1 MFAVEKPD
9 DEGEITQS
17 GRIPKFLKRWRY
29 RVAFTAF
36 SLASVVTPFAAHA
49 SAPVMALPKAEQRD
63 PATDALMERER
74 RQTVEAQK
82 DLQRMA
88 QQAREIEATQ
98 GEAARQKFE
107 KDYYRQK
114 EEAAVAKKEGLRQ
127 LKLDLL
133 EQGIDPFT
141 DMEGQRQTV
150 LYEKGVDLADV
161 TGTPF
166 NLEKELARRS
176 PKKTVAFQKA
186 PHRKIIACM
195 VQELKNR
202 GEDPI
207 EYFQKHQDKTSKIM
221 DLPYEKAALLAEKY
235 SFNLEE
241 YGQVRKP
248 AEGEKSVKE
257 MMVKDPAQIK
267 AEKKAL
273 AEAEKKK
280 AKEEKE
286 AAKAAAKAAKESKKA
301 QALAEYEKK
310 LSDAPDFTTDAA
322 DSEATAESADSEQ
335 PMGSDAARDTEA
347 PLSAEP
353 RTVKKTNSPIVPVTA
368 TIVTVGGGGYAIKV
382 LRDKRAAAEAER
394 QRQFKLLMG
403 GDEDEDD
410 DDSLGADTEYG
421 TAPSTSFQSK
431 APLKSA
437 DATKKE
443 RPIAEPKDVPAPK
456 KRRLGIKGVFGK
468 KGSGR
473 ETDLNALV
481 GPRANYPGLASVL
494 AKTLTFG
501 APGRFPNVSKLPMP
515 MDEFD
520 LDTARQLLTEARESA
535 GLALEESA
543 EIFANVVN
551 CMLIDIVDLAST
563 SLKEKKD
570 DATVKSIN
578 IVVDFMNHAAS
589 LYESVAKDVVI
600 KPVVYE
606 GDLSKAKLEQ
616 MYSTYT
622 VSGMMGMFGGEGGT
636 AVSDDFD
643 NRVALLQDVFQISEK
658 KAEGLMMKAVQKN
671 MMEMMKE
678 GKGLE
683 GMEEMLKGMG
693 GMEGMGGMNG
703 LAGLMG
709 EDGEGPSPEQ
719 LKEMLV
725 SLKQMKDSGSI
736 PPNEF
741 DEVKKQFKE
750 AFGSSLDDV
759 VKDASRDGE
768 LSGTE
773 RELLDLMKAI
783 MDD

>member
-1 MFAVEKPD
+1 MFAIGKPD
-9 DEGEITQS
+9 YEDDISQS
-17 GRIPKFLKRWRY
+17 GRLSRFLKRWRY

-36 SLASVVTPFAAHA
+36 SLTSVVTPFAAHA

-74 RQTVEAQK
+74 RQTMEAQR

-98 GEAARQKFE
+98 GEAARQRFE
-107 KDYYRQK
+107 KEYYRQK
-114 EEAAVAKKEGLRQ
+114 EEAAVAKKEGLEK
-127 LKLDLL
+127 LKIDLL
-133 EQGIDPFT
+133 KQGIDPFT
-141 DMEGQRQTV
+141 DIEGQRQIV

-166 NLEKELARRS
+166 NLEKELERRS

-195 VQELKNR
+195 VEELINR

-221 DLPYEKAALLAEKY
+221 DLPYEKAVLLAQMY
-235 SFNLEE
+235 SSNLEE

-267 AEKKAL
+267 AEKKAM

-280 AKEEKE
+280 AKKDKE
-286 AAKAAAKAAKESKKA
+286 AAKEKAKAEKESKKVQTLVENQKVSA
-301 QALAEYEKK
+301 
-310 LSDAPDFTTDAA
+310 APEVATDT
-322 DSEATAESADSEQ
+322 SEIPVESNDVEQ
-335 PMGSDAARDTEA
+335 PTFSDDARNTETPLTPQASA
-347 PLSAEP
+347 PKA
-353 RTVKKTNSPIVPVTA
+353 NSPIVPVTA
-368 TIVTVGGGGYAIKV
+368 TVVTVGGGGYAIKV

-394 QRQFKLLMG
+394 QRQFKLLIG
-403 GDEDEDD
+403 GDENDDEDENHD
-410 DDSLGADTEYG
+410 ADLEYG
-421 TAPSTSFQSK
+421 AATSQVSSKKKTSK
-431 APLKSA
+431 ATDSV
-437 DATKKE
+437 KKE
-443 RPIAEPKDVPAPK
+443 VPTFEANESPAPK
-456 KRRLGIKGVFGK
+456 KRRLGIKNVFGK

-473 ETDLNALV
+473 ETDLNALI
-481 GPRANYPGLASVL
+481 GPSASYPEFSSLL
-494 AKTLTFG
+494 AKILTYG
-501 APGRFPNVSKLPMP
+501 APGRFPDVIKLPGGMP
-515 MDEFD
+515 MDDFD
-520 LDTARQLLTEARESA
+520 LEKAKQLLTEARESA
-535 GLALEESA
+535 GLEIKESA

-551 CMLIDIVDLAST
+551 CMLIEIVDLASS

-589 LYESVAKDVVI
+589 LYDSVAKDVVI
-600 KPVVYE
+600 NPVVYE
-606 GDLSKAKLEQ
+606 GDLSKSKLEQ

-622 VSGMMGMFGGEGGT
+622 VSGMMGMFGGGEGGT
-636 AVSDDFD
+636 NMSDDFD
-643 NRVALLQDVFQISEK
+643 SRVALLQDVFQISEK

-678 GKGLE
+678 GKRLEGMEDMLKGLE
-683 GMEEMLKGMG
+683 GMD
-693 GMEGMGGMNG
+693 G

-736 PPNEF
+736 PPKEF

-768 LSGTE
+768 LSDTE
-773 RELLDLMKAI
+773 KELLDLMKAI